1 MLICSWLIL
10 EIKTNEKI
18 GTYKNDYGLFV
29 KL

>member
-1 MLICSWLIL
+1 MFAIGLIL

>member
-1 MLICSWLIL
+1 MLICSRLIL